1 MTSVEPSPLS
11 SADAALCDALITE
24 YGVVYGYG
32 MVSAYSL
39 PELNDLVVPTIRQ
52 HRERRDRTI
61 AILTARSIPVPS
73 AAAGYQLPMPLV
85 TSDDAARLAVRM
97 ENDTATAWR
106 AVVEQA
112 REPADREFAATAL
125 GQSAV
130 LAAHWNQA
138 LGNWPITRAF
148 PGGED

>member
-1 MTSVEPSPLS
+1 MTSVEPSALS
-11 SADAALCDALITE
+11 GPDAALCDALATE

-39 PELNDLVVPTIRQ
+39 PEFNDLVVPTIRQ

-61 AILTARSIPVPS
+61 AILRARSIAIPP
-73 AAAGYQLPMPLV
+73 AAAGYQLPLPLT
-85 TSDDAARLAVRM
+85 TSDDALRLAVRM

-112 REPADREFAATAL
+112 REPSDREFAATAL

-148 PGGED
+148 PGGQD

>member
-1 MTSVEPSPLS
+1 MTSPEPLTG
-11 SADAALCDALITE
+11 ADAALCDALATE

-32 MVSAYSL
+32 MVSAYSV
-39 PELNDLVVPTIRQ
+39 PELNDLVVTTIRQ

-61 AILTARSIPVPS
+61 ALLTGRSVPVPS
-73 AAAGYQLPMPLV
+73 AAAGYQLPMPLR
-85 TSDDAARLAVRM
+85 TNNDALRLAVRM

-112 REPADREFAATAL
+112 RDATDREFAATAL

-130 LAAHWNQA
+130 LAAHWNRA
-138 LGNWPITRAF
+138 LGNWPITRPF
-148 PGGED
+148 PGGQD

>member
-1 MTSVEPSPLS
+1 VTSAEPSPLS
-11 SADAALCDALITE
+11 GPDAALCDALATE
-24 YGVVYGYG
+24 YGAVYGYG

-39 PELNDLVVPTIRQ
+39 PEFNDLVVTTIRQ

-61 AILTARSIPVPS
+61 AILTARSVPVPL
-73 AAAGYQLPMPLV
+73 AAAGYQLPMPMS
-85 TSDDAARLAVRM
+85 TSDDALRLAVRI

-112 REPADREFAATAL
+112 GEPADREFAASAL

-130 LAAHWNQA
+130 LAAHWNRE
-138 LGNWPITRAF
+138 LGTWPITRAF
-148 PGGED
+148 PGGQD

>member
-1 MTSVEPSPLS
+1 MTSPEPSRPTG
-11 SADAALCDALITE
+11 ADAALCDALTTE

-32 MVSAYSL
+32 LVSAYSL
-39 PELNDLVVPTIRQ
+39 PEYNDLVVTTIRQ

-61 AILTARSIPVPS
+61 AILTSRAVAVPLP
-73 AAAGYQLPMPLV
+73 AAGYQLPMPMT
-85 TSDDAARLAVRM
+85 TSNDALRLAVRM
-97 ENDTATAWR
+97 EYDTATAWR

-112 REPADREFAATAL
+112 REDTDREFAATAL

-130 LAAHWNQA
+130 LAAHWNRA

>member
-1 MTSVEPSPLS
+1 MTSPVPSPVS
-11 SADAALCDALITE
+11 GPEAALCDALATE
-24 YGVVYGYG
+24 YGAVYGYG

-39 PELNDLVVPTIRQ
+39 PEFNDLVVATIRQ

-61 AILTARSIPVPS
+61 AILTSRSVPIPP
-73 AAAGYQLPMPLV
+73 AAAGYQLPMPV
-85 TSDDAARLAVRM
+85 TTSNDALRLAVRI

-112 REPADREFAATAL
+112 HESADREFAATAL

-130 LAAHWNQA
+130 LAAHWNRA